1 MPGIRLPN
9 AFLRVTRSPVKTRVP
24 TSTKLTHRRETLEIP
39 KCGGRLVLVADT
51 HSAPHPDSAKHI
63 AAQAP
68 THILHAG
75 DIGDLGV
82 LDQLATLSNV
92 TAVRG
97 NIDVRAHELPDA
109 ITLHLRD
116 LDGPLVTLLLVHI
129 AVYGPKLRAEI
140 AKLANVEGAS
150 IVVCGHSHVPF
161 MGRDK
166 GVVIINPGSIGPRRF
181 QLPIVF
187 ATMDVSRQ
195 RISMQHVNCETGQR
209 WEP

>member
-1 MPGIRLPN
+1 MLSSRAVKIRAKTP
-9 AFLRVTRSPVKTRVP
+9 TR
-24 TSTKLTHRRETLEIP
+24 LNHRRDSLEIP
-39 KCGGRLVLVADT
+39 KSGGRLVLVADT
-51 HSAPHPDSAKHI
+51 HSAPHEDAAIHI
-63 AAQAP
+63 AAQNP

-82 LDQLATLSNV
+82 LDKLAHLANV

-97 NIDVRAHELPDA
+97 NIDVHAPDLPDV
-109 ITLHLRD
+109 ITIDVRD
-116 LDGPLVTLLLVHI
+116 GDGPLVKLLLVHI

-140 AKLANVEGAS
+140 AKLARDEGAS

-166 GVVIINPGSIGPRRF
+166 GLVIINPGSIGPRRF
-181 QLPIVF
+181 QLPILF
-187 ATMDVSRQ
+187 ATMDISRE
-195 RISMQHVNCETGQR
+195 RISMQHVNCETGLR

>member
-1 MPGIRLPN
+1 MLPSR
-9 AFLRVTRSPVKTRVP
+9 AVRTRSQ
-24 TSTKLTHRRETLEIP
+24 TSTKLIHRRQTLDVP
-39 KCGGRLVLVADT
+39 SAGARLVLVADT
-51 HSAPHPDSAKHI
+51 HSAPHPESAKHI
-63 AAQAP
+63 AAQHP

-82 LDQLATLSNV
+82 LDQLAKLSNV

-97 NIDVRAHELPDA
+97 NIDVHAHDLPDV
-109 ITLHLRD
+109 ITIDVRA

-140 AKLANVEGAS
+140 AKLARAEGAS

-166 GVVIINPGSIGPRRF
+166 GIVIVNPGSIGPRRF

-187 ATMDVSRQ
+187 ATMDVSRE
-195 RISMQHVNCETGQR
+195 RISMQHVSCETGQR

>member
-1 MPGIRLPN
+1 MKKN
-9 AFLRVTRSPVKTRVP
+9 AP
-24 TSTKLTHRRETLEIP
+24 TPTKLTHRRQTIELP
-39 KCGGRLVLVADT
+39 KTGGRLVLVADT

-63 AAQAP
+63 TAQHP

-82 LDQLATLSNV
+82 LDQLATLSAV

-97 NIDVRAHELPDA
+97 NIDIHARDLPDA
-109 ITLHLRD
+109 ITIQLRD

-140 AKLANVEGAS
+140 AKLANAEGAS

-187 ATMDVSRQ
+187 ATMDVNRE
-195 RISMQHVNCETGQR
+195 RISMQHVNCETGER
-209 WEP
+209 WMP

>member
-1 MPGIRLPN
+1 M
-9 AFLRVTRSPVKTRVP
+9 
-24 TSTKLTHRRETLEIP
+24 
-39 KCGGRLVLVADT
+39 LVADT
-51 HSAPHPDSAKHI
+51 HSAPHRDSAKHI
-63 AAQAP
+63 TAQHP

-82 LDQLATLSNV
+82 LDQLATLSAV

-97 NIDVRAHELPDA
+97 NIDIHARDLPDA
-109 ITLHLRD
+109 ITIQLRD

-140 AKLANVEGAS
+140 AKLANAEGAS

-187 ATMDVSRQ
+187 ATMDVNRE
-195 RISMQHVNCETGQR
+195 RISMQHVNCETGER
-209 WEP
+209 WMP